1 MVEETIREIRS
12 VEKEADEIMK
22 QAETRRDEILREAET
37 RAGEIREEMI
47 DDAKEKACAPAAD
60 AEARGE

>member
-22 QAETRRDEILREAET
+22 QAETRRDEILREAE
-37 RAGEIREEMI
+37 
-47 DDAKEKACAPAAD
+47 DA
-60 AEARGE
+60 RR